1 MGWFG
6 IGRKRNRQAAQTN
19 IVPARSRFRLFGG
32 RRYLNDES
40 YFLPKD
46 GTEINR
52 LDFQHYLL
60 RYMLRGNY
68 AAPIGQPRG
77 ILDVG
82 SGTGRWAREMAQQFP
97 RANVVGLDLV
107 APPPDPLD
115 RDIRPQNYSFVQG
128 NVLDGLP
135 VADRTFDFVH
145 QRLLVAGIPL
155 ARWPGVVVELLRV
168 TRPGGWVE
176 LVEAIPATGGPA
188 MNQLREWLIG
198 SGMPRGVD
206 IRTTHQIGQYL
217 RTAGAQHIV
226 YRELNVPLGR
236 LGGRVGQMMETNYY
250 SLHQAIRGL
259 IVGQGIAT
267 AEMFDATMARA
278 RQEIAAGQYVWPYYL
293 AYGQR
298 PL

>member
-1 MGWFG
+1 MRWFG
-6 IGRKRNRQAAQTN
+6 IRRKQNRQAAGTGDHL
-19 IVPARSRFRLFGG
+19 AWSRFRLFGG
-32 RRYLNDES
+32 RRYLNNES

-68 AAPIGQPRG
+68 AAPIGQPRS

-82 SGTGRWAREMAQQFP
+82 SGTGRWGHEMAQQFP

-107 APPPDPLD
+107 APPSDTSNPDL
-115 RDIRPQNYSFVQG
+115 RPQNYSFIQG

-135 VADRTFDFVH
+135 FADGTFDFVH

-155 ARWPGVVVELLRV
+155 ARWPGVVGELLRV

-188 MNQLREWLIG
+188 MNQLREWLVG
-198 SGMPRGVD
+198 SGLPRGVD

-217 RTAGAQHIV
+217 QSAGAQHVV
-226 YRELNVPLGR
+226 YRELNVPLGHI
-236 LGGRVGQMMETNYY
+236 GGRVGQMMETNYY
-250 SLHQAIRGL
+250 SLHVAIRGL
-259 IVGQGIAT
+259 IIERGIAT
-267 AEMFDATMARA
+267 PEMFDATMARA
-278 RQEIAAGQYVWPYYL
+278 RQEIATGQYVWPYFL

-298 PL
+298 PQ